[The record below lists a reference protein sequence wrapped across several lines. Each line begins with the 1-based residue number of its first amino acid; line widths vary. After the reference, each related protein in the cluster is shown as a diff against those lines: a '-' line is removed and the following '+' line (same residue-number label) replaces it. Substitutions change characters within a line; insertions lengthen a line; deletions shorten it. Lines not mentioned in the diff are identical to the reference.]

1 MQRWIN
7 VLVIHLP
14 LELSGHPFDF
24 FLIPF
29 GDRDLGLLNEQWNGD
44 EWKEFKLF
52 FSLGLGN
59 ESFKGILW
67 IYMCYNHSLWNK

>member
-1 MQRWIN
+1 MQRRMS
-7 VLVIHLP
+7 VLVSPLP
-14 LELSGHPFDF
+14 PELTGHPSDF

-44 EWKEFKLF
+44 EWKEFKLL

-67 IYMCYNHSLWNK
+67 IYMCCNHSLWNK